1 MTQSK
6 DPGPL
11 RCWRLVRLAPLGA
24 TAPML
29 LYMWTGL
36 LSLLTSF

>member
-11 RCWRLVRLAPLGA
+11 RCWRLVGLALAGA
-24 TAPML
+24 AVLML
-29 LYMWTGL
+29 PYMWTSL
-36 LSLLTSF
+36 LNLLTSL